1 MRNGREFEEFVARK
15 LQSQGFDVDLT
26 KRTNDKGIDVIAQKG
41 RYTYAVQAKHYS
53 EENKVGSV
61 AVQKA
66 SGLPARS
73 DIDGAMI
80 VISSS
85 FTSEAEQVAANRGV
99 KLVSVNLATPGKEAV
114 RKRFL
119 QAETR
124 DECISQIMMI
134 MLMIPAFNGTRR
146 KRIFFQPNRYKKFG
160 LYLRLR

>member
-1 MRNGREFEEFVARK
+1 MNGREFEEFVARK

-61 AVQKA
+61 AVQKT

-99 KLVSVNLATPGKEAV
+99 KLVSVNLATP
-114 RKRFL
+114 RKRSSE
-119 QAETR
+119 ETVSTGR
-124 DECISQIMMI
+124 NEGRMYISDNDDYVDDPRIQWHQKKANIFSTEQI
-134 MLMIPAFNGTRR
+134 
-146 KRIFFQPNRYKKFG
+146 
-160 LYLRLR
+160 